1 MATGTGAKLLA
12 IHMGDQGNGDREVSN
27 FNGPIS
33 NSSDNS
39 PTSLEVRFQTQ
50 TRSTNTL
57 NLYGLNTFTGPITLL
72 TGDNSPTGTIR
83 IGPTGILGYTSPG
96 VGNYPGNISTDVD
109 TIFNYSG
116 TATQTLSGV
125 ISGAGSVV
133 MSGPNSLILTGANT
147 YTGATTISS
156 GTLQIGNG
164 GSGASLGGTSGVTN
178 NGIFIFNHADSTTL
192 NVPISGSGSLKK
204 QGAGTLS
211 LSVPST
217 FGGGTTING
226 GVLAIAQDDFLGAMS
241 GLEIAG
247 GALGASGSFTL
258 ASGRNVRL
266 GEGAGI
272 DVSSGTTLT
281 YNGILSDAPAATGS
295 LIKSGPGTLV
305 VGGSGTYTG
314 LTSVIAGELIVSSSG
329 ALGGG
334 GVSVEGG
341 ATFSYKPT
349 TAGALN
355 LGAGALTLA
364 NNSTI
369 IAALGGAAS
378 QSVITTSG
386 AASVS
391 GNINV
396 SIFPIVGVPFT
407 PGLNNLIT
415 AAGGLST
422 GAPVYSLQIYNDTS
436 FTVGGLIVSDTAIA
450 VNVSSAV
457 PFADLHWKGGY
468 SGGNNVWALSNGSNQ
483 SNWATDSGGGTVTGL
498 VAGAATTVHLS
509 ASGAVNQSAM
519 VLGAPMAVKNLDVS
533 SPATMS
539 LNNDGNTLTLSP
551 ASAASG
557 ITINPSAGP
566 LTIATPVVIGAAQTW
581 TNNSSNVLTVS
592 GSVSKGANPLTVA
605 GTGNTT
611 FSGLVSGNGALTKS
625 GSGVLTLT
633 ANNTHSGSTTISE
646 GTLAVSTPENLGSSA
661 LTINSAKLRVDAAS
675 AFSYTTPVTLSGTGT
690 VEVSNAANTARF
702 GAFSGG
708 GGLTKEGPGTM
719 ELNGSST
726 YSGDTLIKNGTLRL
740 VGDQF
745 SPGLAV
751 KFVQGADSGP
761 ISQQNT
767 FNAWLATRQLYL
779 NTTTVAYPSART
791 RLWYPDYAGH
801 FQDLGFNSTN
811 LPTLSGGQLSDNYSM
826 SMTGKLMINT
836 AGTYQFGLNSD
847 DASMLWIDGVTVVN
861 NNHDQ
866 GMEDQNN
873 PENGGGQASGSIA
886 LTAGFHDIQ
895 IGYYEGGGGHGM
907 NVSYQGADTVMDNGA
922 PQSKVNGWVFL
933 PNSQLAIL
941 TPGGNNLL
949 PSTTAVTMLA
959 GTTLD
964 LNGANQQ
971 IASLVGPGGTSVINN
986 GPKDITLTISGTAT
1000 TTFSGVIS
1008 NGPTNNI
1015 SLIKSG
1021 AGTQILTAD
1030 NTYTGPTTIS
1040 EGTLQLGDGGTT
1052 GSIPLISTITD
1063 NGTLVINHSNTMT
1076 QGLDF
1081 GLISG
1086 TGGFIQAGTGK
1097 TIFNL
1102 ANTYAGATLV
1112 NAGTLVVNGTL
1123 SGSTTVNS
1131 GGTLDGSN
1139 GTLGKVTVE
1148 SSGTLSPGSNENPIG
1163 SLTVNGDLELKA
1175 SSNFNV
1181 QFDTDGGF
1189 VDAITVNGNLTIVT
1203 GAVFNVNDIGSA
1215 PDGFLNFP
1223 NDIITYSGTWN
1234 GGTFLGMQDD
1244 SIFTSE
1250 GVSYLISYDDNDIN
1264 GLGLHAVTLTIVPEP
1279 GAVVSLLGG
1288 LGLLLGLRRRRA

>member
-1 MATGTGAKLLA
+1 M
-12 IHMGDQGNGDREVSN
+12 
-27 FNGPIS
+27 
-33 NSSDNS
+33 
-39 PTSLEVRFQTQ
+39 
-50 TRSTNTL
+50 
-57 NLYGLNTFTGPITLL
+57 
-72 TGDNSPTGTIR
+72 
-83 IGPTGILGYTSPG
+83 
-96 VGNYPGNISTDVD
+96 
-109 TIFNYSG
+109 
-116 TATQTLSGV
+116 
-125 ISGAGSVV
+125 
-133 MSGPNSLILTGANT
+133 
-147 YTGATTISS
+147 
-156 GTLQIGNG
+156 
-164 GSGASLGGTSGVTN
+164 
-178 NGIFIFNHADSTTL
+178 
-192 NVPISGSGSLKK
+192 
-204 QGAGTLS
+204 
-211 LSVPST
+211 
-217 FGGGTTING
+217 
-226 GVLAIAQDDFLGAMS
+226 
-241 GLEIAG
+241 
-247 GALGASGSFTL
+247 
-258 ASGRNVRL
+258 
-266 GEGAGI
+266 
-272 DVSSGTTLT
+272 
-281 YNGILSDAPAATGS
+281 
-295 LIKSGPGTLV
+295 
-305 VGGSGTYTG
+305 
-314 LTSVIAGELIVSSSG
+314 
-329 ALGGG
+329 
-334 GVSVEGG
+334 
-341 ATFSYKPT
+341 
-349 TAGALN
+349 
-355 LGAGALTLA
+355 
-364 NNSTI
+364 
-369 IAALGGAAS
+369 
-378 QSVITTSG
+378 
-386 AASVS
+386 
-391 GNINV
+391 
-396 SIFPIVGVPFT
+396 
-407 PGLNNLIT
+407 
-415 AAGGLST
+415 
-422 GAPVYSLQIYNDTS
+422 
-436 FTVGGLIVSDTAIA
+436 
-450 VNVSSAV
+450 
-457 PFADLHWKGGY
+457 
-468 SGGNNVWALSNGSNQ
+468 
-483 SNWATDSGGGTVTGL
+483 
-498 VAGAATTVHLS
+498 
-509 ASGAVNQSAM
+509 
-519 VLGAPMAVKNLDVS
+519 
-533 SPATMS
+533 
-539 LNNDGNTLTLSP
+539 
-551 ASAASG
+551 
-557 ITINPSAGP
+557 
-566 LTIATPVVIGAAQTW
+566 IGAAQTW

-895 IGYYEGGGGHGM
+895 IGYYEG
-907 NVSYQGADTVMDNGA
+907 
-922 PQSKVNGWVFL
+922 
-933 PNSQLAIL
+933 
-941 TPGGNNLL
+941 
-949 PSTTAVTMLA
+949 
-959 GTTLD
+959 
-964 LNGANQQ
+964 
-971 IASLVGPGGTSVINN
+971 
-986 GPKDITLTISGTAT
+986 
-1000 TTFSGVIS
+1000 
-1008 NGPTNNI
+1008 
-1015 SLIKSG
+1015 
-1021 AGTQILTAD
+1021 
-1030 NTYTGPTTIS
+1030 
-1040 EGTLQLGDGGTT
+1040 DGGTT

-1123 SGSTTVNS
+1123 SGSTEVNS
-1131 GGTLDGSN
+1131 GGTLAGSN
-1139 GTLGKVTVE
+1139 GTLRSVTVE
-1148 SSGTLSPGSNENPIG
+1148 SSGAFSPGSNENPIG

-1264 GLGLHAVTLTIVPEP
+1264 GLGLHAVTLKIVPEP